1 MKPEDD
7 RATRFAAFCDRV
19 LSERLDESG
28 LAFLASAL
36 EESAV
41 AGTADA
47 ARFGVR
53 LGLASRHARRRPLD
67 LADDEHD
74 LGRSIVHGL
83 DPEAWTLLDVVRV
96 RLVLALPDLASQ
108 HTANLLEEAF
118 RYGDEG
124 ETCALLRSVP
134 LLPDPERFLWR
145 ATEGCRSNMRS
156 VFEAAATDTPFCV
169 QHFDDVAWRQAL
181 LKSLFIGAPLWRV
194 FGVDERL
201 DAETQRMALDYAD
214 ERRSAGRSVP
224 PELWML
230 LAGAELDERAL
241 HSVEAEVTV
250 GPGPARA
257 GAYLA
262 LARGGRTGLLR
273 AHVELETNDLSEAVG
288 RAALEGRHDSR
299 AFASLRAREEIELLG
314 PNAAR
319 RMAVDA

>member
-1 MKPEDD
+1 MNLEDD
-7 RATRFAAFCDRV
+7 CAARFAAFCDRA
-19 LSERLDESG
+19 LAERLDVAG
-28 LAFLASAL
+28 QAFLAQAL
-36 EESAV
+36 KESA
-41 AGTADA
+41 ASGDDA
-47 ARFGVR
+47 ASRFGVR

-67 LADDEHD
+67 LGDAEHD
-74 LGRSIVHGL
+74 AGRSIVPGL
-83 DPEAWTLLDVVRV
+83 DPEAWTLLDLLRV
-96 RLVLALPDLASQ
+96 RLVLALPDLASER
-108 HTANLLEEAF
+108 TASILEEAF

-124 ETCALLRSVP
+124 ETCALLRSLA
-134 LLPDPERFLWR
+134 LLPGPERFVWR
-145 ATEGCRSNMRS
+145 AAEGCRSNMRS
-156 VFEAAATDTPFCV
+156 VFEAAATDTSFPAA
-169 QHFDDVAWRQAL
+169 HFDDVAWRQAL

-194 FGVDERL
+194 VGVDERL

-262 LARGGRTGLLR
+262 LARGGRTGILR
-273 AHVELETNDLSEAVG
+273 AHVELETNDLAAAVG
-288 RAALEGRHDSR
+288 RTALAGHRDSR
-299 AFASLRAREEIELLG
+299 AFGTLRDREEIELLG

>member
-7 RATRFAAFCDRV
+7 RAARFAAFCDRV
-19 LSERLDESG
+19 LSERLDAPG
-28 LAFLASAL
+28 LEFLAREL
-36 EESAV
+36 ERSAV
-41 AGTADA
+41 ASTDDA

-67 LADDEHD
+67 LSDAEHD
-74 LGRSIVHGL
+74 LGRSIVQGL
-83 DPEAWTLLDVVRV
+83 DPEAWTLLDVLRV
-96 RLVLALPDLASQ
+96 RLVLALPDLAGER
-108 HTANLLEEAF
+108 TAGLLEEAF

-134 LLPDPERFLWR
+134 VLPAPERFLWR
-145 ATEGCRSNMRS
+145 VTEGCRSNMRS

-262 LARGGRTGLLR
+262 LARGGRTGILR
-273 AHVELETNDLSEAVG
+273 AHVEHETNELSAAVG
-288 RAALEGRHDSR
+288 RAALAGRHDSR